1 MARKTDKTYRILAAT
16 LLFLIFAERI
26 YVLLEL
32 GADYCSGADDF
43 NYVPSGIYFGKTGVL
58 AYDNIPLPSALI
70 MPGMPLVIGLV
81 SRIFGDGAVL
91 WAALK
96 VIWSLMGTVTAYY
109 IYKTTCLAAPK
120 WCGLI
125 AMSCFLLPNQAW
137 MNNVILTETP
147 YMLALTMCIYYTI
160 LMGRSSERRYFLAY
174 FAAVLL
180 GLLFRSNML
189 VFPFLSAAYVLAV
202 RKSARWKELLRRA
215 CFMFCTVAILTTPW
229 AIRNYIQFD
238 AFVPF
243 TYGVGNPMLL
253 GTYQG
258 ENYPLDE
265 ELDYETNVDAV
276 VREKYARYFD
286 EYGNLKEPQHEEY
299 IRMETDSIKARY
311 RISQWLKDDPFS
323 YFKSLFYTKPR
334 FCITWVW
341 YWHGVMGVEPESMHI
356 ASQINFV
363 FCCLTVLLS
372 LLMKQRRKEVLF
384 LCLVYWGNMLITSF
398 GFITDRYCSTLMACR
413 YILFGIGFYLI
424 AEAVK
429 RVLFRRR
436 RLSRQV

>member
-1 MARKTDKTYRILAAT
+1 MARKIDKTYKILTAT

-32 GADYCSGADDF
+32 GADYCSGVDDF

-81 SRIFGDGAVL
+81 SRILGDGAAL

-109 IYKTTCLAAPK
+109 IYKSTCLAAPK

-189 VFPFLSAAYVLAV
+189 VLPFFSAVYVFAV

-238 AFVPF
+238 AFIPF

-276 VREKYARYFD
+276 VQEKYARYFD
-286 EYGNLKEPQHEEY
+286 EYGSLKEPQHEEY

-323 YFKSLFYTKPR
+323 YIKSLFYTKPR

-341 YWHGVMGVEPESMHI
+341 YWHGVMGVEPESMHV

-372 LLMKQRRKEVLF
+372 LLIKQHRKEVLF

-429 RVLFRRR
+429 RVLLRRR
-436 RLSRQV
+436 QLS